1 MKNNKRGK
9 LVVIDGIDGSGKSS
23 IAKELDKYFDENVI
37 VKETFSD
44 QKIIEELDKIAQ
56 SFNLK
61 KEQLFSERLINIV
74 WMIELMLNVKNSIE
88 KELEN
93 GKNFILVR
101 YILSAK
107 VYSLA
112 TTNDDISQLFDIYSL
127 LPQPDLGLYIN
138 VQVEEAVNRINRRG
152 EVPKYYENSL
162 YLQKISS
169 KYKELL
175 HLEPYP
181 IIEINGNKSMT
192 EIMKTLI
199 EKLSFLK

>member
-74 WMIELMLNVKNSIE
+74 
-88 KELEN
+88 
-93 GKNFILVR
+93 
-101 YILSAK
+101 
-107 VYSLA
+107 
-112 TTNDDISQLFDIYSL
+112 
-127 LPQPDLGLYIN
+127 
-138 VQVEEAVNRINRRG
+138 
-152 EVPKYYENSL
+152 
-162 YLQKISS
+162 
-169 KYKELL
+169 
-175 HLEPYP
+175 
-181 IIEINGNKSMT
+181 
-192 EIMKTLI
+192 
-199 EKLSFLK
+199 

>member
-23 IAKELDKYFDENVI
+23 IAKELDKYFDGNVI